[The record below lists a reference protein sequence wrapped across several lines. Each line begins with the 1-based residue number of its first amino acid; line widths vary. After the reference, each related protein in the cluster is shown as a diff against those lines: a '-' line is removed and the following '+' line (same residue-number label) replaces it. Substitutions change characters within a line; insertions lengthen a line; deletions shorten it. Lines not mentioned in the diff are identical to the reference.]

1 MIDTINIALSDST
14 KYDDQDLFQKV
25 SDINTLKQKKPSNFT
40 LCDLIQLTLK
50 GHLDMINKDKVKKQ
64 YSEFCIQEKDFEGGL
79 LSASSFENKSVF
91 PLHSA
96 IAHSSSSFGLGSS
109 QRWTR
114 RVNLQ
119 NS

>member
-40 LCDLIQLTLK
+40 ICDLIQLTLK

-64 YSEFCIQEKDFEGGL
+64 YSEFCIQEKDFEDIVVIIRKAII
-79 LSASSFENKSVF
+79 ASKVLKS
-91 PLHSA
+91 
-96 IAHSSSSFGLGSS
+96 I
-109 QRWTR
+109 
-114 RVNLQ
+114 N
-119 NS
+119 